1 MFWIV
6 RNRAGW
12 LSALVAAALLV
23 AAPARAESDPDAPLQ
38 VMELPEDESVEDI
51 PPPDTDSDGSSD
63 NRPIDEIIPDPAARQ
78 DDLGDDTPEPAM
90 AAEPDTDESG
100 DTASP
105 FESASG
111 YPVAVAQDDSSSGDT
126 EPATAE
132 DDALAD
138 TPEPENKDLP
148 PQGDRP
154 LADDPV
160 MEDEAL
166 AQADD
171 MADDTPDN
179 DPAVGNDDTTP
190 ISDTAASTAPAPD
203 VLPETQPAEA
213 LPFELLSAEVL
224 PGTTARLAWSPDIQI
239 AGLSQPTPVLV
250 VNGANP
256 GPVLCMTGAVHGDEL
271 NGIEIIRRVIYDLN
285 PRELSGTVVG
295 VPIVNLQGFQ
305 QGSRYLADR
314 RDLNRYFPGSPTAS
328 LAHRIAHSLFD
339 QIIRQCDM
347 LVDIH
352 TGSLRRTNLPQLRA
366 DMDDPDVAEFSRGF
380 DSMVVIHSSGSPGM
394 LRTAATRIGIPAVTM
409 EVGESMRIQEDQI
422 DAGINSITSLMERQR
437 MTTRLFQWGTPEPV
451 YYNSHWVRADHGGI
465 LVNSVSLGAYVTEG
479 AVLGTVSDPITNEQ
493 FPIRADADGRVIGM
507 AVNQVVMAGFAAYH
521 LGSRAK
527 HPEED

>member
-1 MFWIV
+1 MGLNGFLRCV
-6 RNRAGW
+6 QGRAGW
-12 LSALVAAALLV
+12 LTALAAVALL
-23 AAPARAESDPDAPLQ
+23 APPALAESDPDAPLQ

-51 PPPDTDSDGSSD
+51 PPPPAERLDNDGSDNSD
-63 NRPIDEIIPDPAARQ
+63 YALTDDFDDRPIDEIIPDPAARRPS
-78 DDLGDDTPEPAM
+78 DAEAHNTAADPSDGDVADIALVDGDEPAPEDTPLSI
-90 AAEPDTDESG
+90 TDE
-100 DTASP
+100 D
-105 FESASG
+105 
-111 YPVAVAQDDSSSGDT
+111 
-126 EPATAE
+126 
-132 DDALAD
+132 
-138 TPEPENKDLP
+138 
-148 PQGDRP
+148 P
-154 LADDPV
+154 LL
-160 MEDEAL
+160 EEETL
-166 AQADD
+166 TRSDD
-171 MADDTPDN
+171 MAEDSP
-179 DPAVGNDDTTP
+179 PAVDVGATSGSSP
-190 ISDTAASTAPAPD
+190 GTAPEIE
-203 VLPETQPAEA
+203 VLPETRPAEA

-250 VNGANP
+250 VNGSNP

-339 QIIRQCDM
+339 QVIRQCDM

-366 DMDDPDVAEFSRGF
+366 NMDDPDVAEFSRGF
-380 DSMVVIHSSGSPGM
+380 DAMVVVHSTGSPGM
-394 LRTAATRIGIPAVTM
+394 LRTAATQIGIPAVTM

-422 DAGINSITSLMERQR
+422 EAGVNSITSLMERQR

-451 YYNSHWVRADHGGI
+451 YYNSHWVRANHGGI
-465 LVNSVSLGAYVTEG
+465 LVNNIALGAYVTEG

-521 LGSRAK
+521 LGSRAE